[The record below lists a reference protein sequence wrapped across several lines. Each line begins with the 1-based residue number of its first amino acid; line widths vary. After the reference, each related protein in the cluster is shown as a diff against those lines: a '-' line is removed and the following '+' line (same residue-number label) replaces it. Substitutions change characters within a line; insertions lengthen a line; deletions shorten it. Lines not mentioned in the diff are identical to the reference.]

1 MQDFGQ
7 ANNKEKRVAGV
18 SRTDFGLSVLMADHD
33 SIRKLAEALVNELK
47 ESGKAVATAESCT
60 GGWVAKAITDIAG
73 SSAVFGYGIVTYS
86 NGAKESIVGVQNRT
100 LDEYGSVSAEVVK
113 EMAKGALGLS
123 GADIAVA
130 VSGVAGPDGGTAAKP
145 VGAVW
150 FAWAVRDGANA
161 VVDTRLEQFSGDREL
176 VREASVAYAL
186 QGLRERIAT

>member
-1 MQDFGQ
+1 
-7 ANNKEKRVAGV
+7 
-18 SRTDFGLSVLMADHD
+18 MADHD

-47 ESGKAVATAESCT
+47 VSGKAVATAESCT

-86 NGAKESIVGVQNRT
+86 NGAKESIVGVQNKT
-100 LDEYGSVSAEVVK
+100 LEEYGSVSVEVVE
-113 EMAKGALGLS
+113 EMAKGALRLS

-130 VSGVAGPDGGTAAKP
+130 VSGVAGPDGGTVVKP
-145 VGAVW
+145 VGTVW

-161 VVDTRLEQFSGDREL
+161 VVDTQLEQFSGDREL